1 MVNIP
6 MFLMISSETTNSGG
20 DVSGSGF
27 PLLQALVHRLI
38 ISAQQGLRSTRLDHG
53 TLVVR

>member
-1 MVNIP
+1 
-6 MFLMISSETTNSGG
+6 MFLMISSETTNCGG

-27 PLLQALVHRLI
+27 PLLQALVYRLI